1 MKNLLLTLLVLSIL
15 FTIGC
20 EDDDVSDSN
29 PLVGVYNLVSY
40 SISGDGVSVNQDA
53 DSNNNLF
60 FILADDGIY
69 SYDGG
74 LEGNTITDSGT
85 WAATG
90 SKLTFIYED
99 NGETLTDIWD
109 YTLSGDNL
117 TMIMSGLNQT
127 FTYNW
132 DKE

>member
-69 SYDGG
+69 SYDGV

-85 WAATG
+85 CSG
-90 SKLTFIYED
+90 INNSIPSIYRLIFKDCLRFHFCVFFKSYSFEP
-99 NGETLTDIWD
+99 
-109 YTLSGDNL
+109 
-117 TMIMSGLNQT
+117 
-127 FTYNW
+127 
-132 DKE
+132 

>member
-1 MKNLLLTLLVLSIL
+1 MV
-15 FTIGC
+15 
-20 EDDDVSDSN
+20 
-29 PLVGVYNLVSY
+29 
-40 SISGDGVSVNQDA
+40 
-53 DSNNNLF
+53 

-69 SYDGG
+69 SYDGV

-85 WAATG
+85 WSATG